1 MIHEIDICPSLHS
14 KMKLGFDTLNA
25 GNVTAFQLRVMGNRA
40 AFSQPLHSARHC
52 PGSEDQRLGG
62 IALSHG
68 WRPGLRLKRTEFCF
82 HLCFWDNH
90 RHLSPYLCTTLSF

>member
-1 MIHEIDICPSLHS
+1 MIHEMDICPSIHS

-52 PGSEDQRLGG
+52 PGSEAGRHSIISWLET
-62 IALSHG
+62 
-68 WRPGLRLKRTEFCF
+68 WTEAKV
-82 HLCFWDNH
+82 N
-90 RHLSPYLCTTLSF
+90 